1 MAGNDWLAWIQQ
13 AEQLFDQKRLEEAA
27 SLAQRALQQNPRL
40 ALAHQVLGLVSAE
53 RGAVHDAIARLSQ
66 AVALRPDLVPSH
78 NGLGR
83 CYAMLGDTQQAL
95 EHFETALRLEPNHAF
110 ARFNRAMTLLKLGR
124 FHEGWLDYEWRYA
137 CGQAQRPN
145 VPRPRWDGSPLNG
158 RSLMVHTEQG
168 LGDVLQFVR
177 FLPLLKRQDTR
188 RGCETIGTGTSQ
200 LREILAKH
208 RHPLGASP
216 ISSQPRIVFACQT
229 ALHDLLRSLPTIDE
243 WFPIDEPG
251 TITFDL
257 YTSLLS
263 LPGLLGVDEATIP
276 REVPYLDV
284 SAERVERWRP
294 AVGQLP
300 GFKVGV
306 VWQGSPT
313 LHGDRQRS
321 IPLAQFAP
329 LAAVPGVTL
338 VSLQKGAGVEQIP
351 TPQNAVPLTTFDDL
365 DRDAPFVDTA
375 AILQH
380 LDLVITID
388 SAVAHLAGA
397 CGRPVWVLLSTGCD
411 WRWLTERED
420 SPWYPTMR
428 LFRQRTLDD
437 WNPVFHEIAAALRA
451 ASLRR
456 E

>member
-27 SLAQRALQQNPRL
+27 SLAQRALQQNSRL
-40 ALAHQVLGLVSAE
+40 ALAHQVLGLVSSE
-53 RGAVHDAIARLSQ
+53 RGSVHDAIAQLSQ

-83 CYAMLGDTQQAL
+83 CYAMLGDTQRAL

-177 FLPLLKRQDTR
+177 FLPLLKLQNT
-188 RGCETIGTGTSQ
+188 
-200 LREILAKH
+200 
-208 RHPLGASP
+208 
-216 ISSQPRIVFACQT
+216 RIVFACQT
-229 ALHDLLRSLPTIDE
+229 ALHELLRSLPTIDE

-294 AVGQLP
+294 AVGRLP

-351 TPQNAVPLTTFDDL
+351 TQQNAVPLTTFDDL

-437 WNPVFHEIAAALRA
+437 WNPVFHEIAA
-451 ASLRR
+451 SLRR